1 MSRNLNIAFLMDPLE
16 ILDLK
21 GDTTYALALE
31 AQKRKHE
38 ISFFGPDDLIFK
50 YNNVLANIC
59 KLELSTANDTFE
71 FKYHEKSIKALAE
84 YDVIMMR
91 QDPPFNMA
99 YITATHILEN
109 FKINML

>member
-38 ISFFGPDDLIFK
+38 
-50 YNNVLANIC
+50 
-59 KLELSTANDTFE
+59 
-71 FKYHEKSIKALAE
+71 
-84 YDVIMMR
+84 
-91 QDPPFNMA
+91 
-99 YITATHILEN
+99 
-109 FKINML
+109 MLWA